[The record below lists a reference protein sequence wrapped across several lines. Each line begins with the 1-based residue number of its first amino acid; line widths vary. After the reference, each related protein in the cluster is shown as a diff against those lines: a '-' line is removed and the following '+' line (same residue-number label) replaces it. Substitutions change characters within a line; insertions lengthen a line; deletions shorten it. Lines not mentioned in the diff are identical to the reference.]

1 MIKELITQVKK
12 VDATSPHINKL
23 AELVSEYDLLVYI
36 KKFSEFF
43 ITNEII
49 NAEWFQRFEKGIL
62 KYLNIY
68 TEGSNNLALE
78 YKALNAV
85 VIDCHLT
92 ADLIDDCCSIK
103 VFGKGYLEAHLAQ
116 RSTTSI
122 KLYGKSKAEVFA
134 KDLALA
140 RITVREKAD
149 LRIQKANTSQIKVEN
164 LTRKA
169 VEC

>member
-1 MIKELITQVKK
+1 MIKELIAQVQKFDATTHHIPNLDELQTDYDVLVYVKK
-12 VDATSPHINKL
+12 F
-23 AELVSEYDLLVYI
+23 AEY
-36 KKFSEFF
+36 F
-43 ITNEII
+43 ITNQII
-49 NAEWFQRFEKGIL
+49 DAEWFSRFDKGIL

-68 TEGSNNLALE
+68 NEGSNNLALE

-140 RITVREKAD
+140 RITVRDLAD